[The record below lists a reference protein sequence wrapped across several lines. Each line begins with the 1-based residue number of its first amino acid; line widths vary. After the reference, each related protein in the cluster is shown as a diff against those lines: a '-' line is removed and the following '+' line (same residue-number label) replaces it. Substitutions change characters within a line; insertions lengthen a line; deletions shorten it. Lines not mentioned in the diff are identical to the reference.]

1 MTVPE
6 ALARV
11 LAGGDLS
18 EAESAALWDR
28 VLAGEVTPAQLGGL
42 LIALRMKGET
52 TAELA
57 GAVRALRARAVP
69 IPDVPPGTIDT
80 CGTGGD
86 GAGTFNVSTAA
97 ALVAAGAGVPVA
109 KHGNRAMS
117 GAVGG
122 ADVLEALGVA
132 IELPPPV
139 LAACL
144 RRVGFAFLFAPALH
158 PGLRHAAAAR
168 RELGVRTLFNL
179 VAPLANP
186 AGVRRQLVGVAD
198 PARIEQLATV
208 LARAGAERAWVV
220 SGENGLDELGL
231 EGESRV
237 AELLDGVVRVH
248 TVRAA
253 EVGLAPAPAAALR
266 VASAAESARRVRS
279 VLEGERGPARDVV
292 CLNAGAALV
301 VAGVVADLAAGVARA
316 AAAIDSGA
324 ARAVLERLIAFTAAA
339 EAEAAP

>member
-6 ALARV
+6 ALARL
-11 LAGGDLS
+11 LARRDLS

-28 VLAGEVTPAQLGGL
+28 VLAGEATPAQLGAL
-42 LIALRMKGET
+42 LVALRMKGET
-52 TAELA
+52 VEELA
-57 GAVRALRARAVP
+57 GAVRALRARAIRV
-69 IPDVPPGTIDT
+69 PDVPPGAIDT

-97 ALVAAGAGVPVA
+97 ALVVAGAGVPVA

-122 ADVLEALGVA
+122 ADVLEALGVTIA
-132 IELPPPV
+132 LPPPA
-139 LAACL
+139 LAACV

-158 PGLRHAAAAR
+158 PGLRHAAAVR

-198 PARIEQLATV
+198 PARVEQLAAV

-220 SGENGLDELGL
+220 SGQDGLDELGL

-237 AELLDGVVRVH
+237 AELSDGVVRVR

-266 VASAAESARRVRS
+266 AASAAESARRVRA

-301 VAGVVADLAAGVARA
+301 VAGVAADLAAGVACA

-339 EAEAAP
+339 RAEAAP